1 MNRVIQAG
9 AGTGKTTKV
18 VRLLLQ
24 RLLSTDTEPS
34 RLLALTFTVRAA
46 NEMRDRLG
54 AWLTRLINQETV
66 RELDGGIE
74 LFDEPERAGP
84 RAQRALTE
92 LDRIEMGTIHSFAA
106 HLLRQYP
113 VEAGVSPAFSEDD
126 GSAQARLFRELWPRW
141 LEARVERPE
150 EAGAAVQFF
159 ERCELGEIRSF
170 AAALCADDAPLDQGP
185 DEDQAT
191 AWAERLA
198 AAAREATALQTLYA
212 GILDSE
218 KPRLAESL
226 RYMIELFQASAV
238 TSGLR
243 QRQRV
248 LDESWPTGR
257 AWRAGAARYRALR
270 GFACRLVDCD
280 ETGMAALRAWLRPF
294 VLTFRREYN
303 RRGFV
308 SFQGLLVRAARLLRE
323 HTDIRERLKRRF
335 RLVLVDEFQD
345 TVPLQGEI
353 LLFLAERIEC
363 CESDARRVVVEPGKL
378 VIVGDEKQSI
388 YLFRGA
394 DLEAY
399 QAVTRRLMDG
409 EEGRVERLGVNYRSR
424 PELVRFANVI
434 GRRTMTAPEYVAIEP
449 SQHAVQGGTI
459 EMLLFPH
466 LEAGAARA
474 SEGAAIGAWV
484 AAGVEQ
490 GRFRAGHVA
499 LLLRSLASAEHYTE
513 ALRAHG
519 IEFVIEG
526 EKHFYAA
533 QEVLDVLNLLAAIVD
548 PADELAVVGLLR
560 SPFGAVTDREL
571 VTLRH
576 AGALSP
582 FHLNR
587 VPADLPHVRACY
599 ERVVS
604 LHQRSVRV
612 PASDLLAEILA
623 ECPVLPLARATRR
636 RDQAVANV
644 HKVLEALAVPG
655 TTLAVALDEQR
666 RRLHYAED
674 EGEALVGDDAVDAV
688 RIMSIHKAK
697 GLEFPVVV
705 LADLHRE
712 PPIAERRPVLQ
723 EWVRGRAGFRCGSIC
738 TREWIVAEERY
749 RRVQEEE
756 ERRVLY
762 VALTRAKDRLLL
774 TGGRPDKGLLGL
786 IVSALKAEGLSI
798 GSAHE
803 QTLHGPGFDVEMSLR
818 DTDAPSAGV
827 RAPEPSLPA
836 PDYVGARRLWL
847 ARHAECR
854 RIADSP
860 VLRRPSP
867 SDLVAPAAGAPS
879 DDGEWLDAIRND
891 DDLGTASMLGAQCH
905 EILARMDLASPDA
918 VAMDG
923 SVRDILAPFFSSAAF
938 RELQRADRVCREVP
952 FLIQLDDRTWSGQID
967 VLYRVDGTWVVADY
981 KSDRREH
988 PELYR
993 TQAEVYAAAAK
1004 HALGLREPPEF
1015 RLIYLRTGRVVTLGA
1030 VSTPPVI

>member
-1 MNRVIQAG
+1 MNPAIQAG

-54 AWLTRLINQETV
+54 TWLMRLMNRDTV
-66 RELDGGIE
+66 RELGGGIE

-84 RAQRALTE
+84 RAHRALAE

-113 VEAGVSPAFSEDD
+113 VEAGVSPGFSEDD

-141 LEARVERPE
+141 LDDRLRLPE
-150 EAGAAVQFF
+150 DAAAVVHFF
-159 ERCELGEIRSF
+159 DRCELAEIRSF
-170 AAALCADDAPLDQGP
+170 AAALCADDAPIHQGP
-185 DEDQAT
+185 DDDQA
-191 AWAERLA
+191 AEWAGRLA
-198 AAAREATALQTLYA
+198 AAATEAAALQTHYA
-212 GILDSE
+212 GILDTAR
-218 KPRLAESL
+218 PRLAESV
-226 RYMIELFQASAV
+226 RYMVELFQAPSV
-238 TSGLR
+238 TLKLR
-243 QRQRV
+243 QRRRV
-248 LDESWPTGR
+248 LDETWPRGH
-257 AWRAGAARYRALR
+257 AWQGGARRYQALR
-270 GFACRLVDCD
+270 QFARRLVDCD
-280 ETGMAALRAWLRPF
+280 DATMEALRAWLRPF
-294 VLTFRREYN
+294 VVAFRREYN

-323 HTDIRERLKRRF
+323 HADIRERLKRRF
-335 RLVLVDEFQD
+335 HLVLVDEFQD
-345 TVPLQGEI
+345 TDPLQGEI
-353 LLFLAERIEC
+353 LLFLAERIDC
-363 CESDARRVVVEPGKL
+363 CESDARRVAVEPGKL

-399 QAVTRRLMDG
+399 QAVTRRLTDG
-409 EEGRVERLGVNYRSR
+409 EAARVERLGVNFRSR

-434 GRRTMTAPEYVAIEP
+434 GRRTMTAPEYVAIEA
-449 SQHAVQGGTI
+449 SQQAVPGGTI
-459 EMLLFPH
+459 EMVLFPH

-474 SEGAAIGAWV
+474 CEGTAIGAWV
-484 AAGVEQ
+484 AAGVAQ

-519 IEFVIEG
+519 VEFLIEG

-548 PADELAVVGLLR
+548 PADELAVVGVLR

-576 AGALSP
+576 AAALSP
-582 FHLNR
+582 FHADR
-587 VPADLPHVRACY
+587 VPAGLAHVRAFY
-599 ERVVS
+599 ERLVV
-604 LHQRSVRV
+604 LHRRSARI
-612 PASDLLAEILA
+612 PASDLLAEIL
-623 ECPVLPLARATRR
+623 EQFPVLPLARATRR

-644 HKVLEALAVPG
+644 RKVLDALDVPG
-655 TTLAVALDEQR
+655 ITLAAALEEQR
-666 RRLHYAED
+666 RRLRYAED
-674 EGEALVGDDAVDAV
+674 EGEAVVGDEAVDAV

-723 EWVRGRAGFRCGSIC
+723 EWVRGRVGFRCGEIC
-738 TREWIVAEERY
+738 TRDWIVAEERY

-786 IVSALKAEGLSI
+786 IVSALEAEGLSI
-798 GSAHE
+798 GSAGR
-803 QTLHGPGFDVEMSLR
+803 QTLRGQGFEVEVSLR
-818 DTDAPSAGV
+818 DADAASGAAVPPA
-827 RAPEPSLPA
+827 PSLPA
-836 PDYVGARRLWL
+836 ADYAGERRLWL
-847 ARHAECR
+847 ARDAERR
-854 RIADSP
+854 RITAVP
-860 VLRRPSP
+860 LLRRPSA
-867 SDLVAPAAGAPS
+867 SDVAVPGAGAPP
-879 DDGEWLDAIRND
+879 DDEGWFDAILGD
-891 DDLGTASMLGAQCH
+891 DDLGPAATLGAQCH
-905 EILARMDLASPDA
+905 EVLARMDLGSPEA
-918 VAMDG
+918 VVMDRPI
-923 SVRDILAPFFSSAAF
+923 RDILGPFFSSPAF
-938 RELQRADRVCREVP
+938 RELQRADRLYRELP
-952 FLIQLDDRTWSGQID
+952 FLIRLDGCTWSGQID
-967 VLYRVDGTWVVADY
+967 VLYRIDDTWIVADY
-981 KSDRREH
+981 KSDRLVH
-988 PELYR
+988 PQRYR
-993 TQAEVYAAAAK
+993 AQAEVYTAAAK

-1015 RLIYLRTGRVVTLGA
+1015 RLIFLRTGRVISMSA
-1030 VSTPPVI
+1030 VSTPRAT